1 MVVFFLFL
9 FKKKF
14 ELYTGNFTQKSL
26 SFLANRPMHKWWM
39 MGKERY
45 KGGSQIVQ
53 VPILVL
59 PLPSCWLLGKLYNI
73 FNPDFTSLL

>member
-1 MVVFFLFL
+1 
-9 FKKKF
+9 
-14 ELYTGNFTQKSL
+14 
-26 SFLANRPMHKWWM
+26 MHKWWM

-59 PLPSCWLLGKLYNI
+59 PLPSFWLLGKLYNI